1 MGFSAPTDG
10 INRDGSAG
18 LPTIL
23 GRSPVGQ
30 QESLA
35 PLTAAGQNGLTW
47 IFPGNHWGFGLQFH
61 FQSI

>member
-1 MGFSAPTDG
+1 MGFSAPANG
-10 INRDGSAG
+10 INGDGFAG
-18 LPTIL
+18 LFPIL

-35 PLTAAGQNGLTW
+35 SLTAAGQKGLTW